1 MKTIFFWLLRKY
13 SKTEHDRLNI
23 HKVLNEQVNSTYN
36 EQTPYGN
43 VYNAHIE
50 FVMANEFIKKLV
62 RESDE
67 NDLKAIDNGLQT
79 AYVKSLEYIKNEQ
92 L

>member
-13 SKTEHDRLNI
+13 SKTENDRLNI

-36 EQTPYGN
+36 EQTTYGN

-50 FVMANEFIKKLV
+50 FIMANEFVQKLV

-67 NDLKAIDNGLQT
+67 NGLKAIDNGLQS
-79 AYVKSLEYIKNEQ
+79 AYLKALEYIKNEQ

>member
-13 SKTEHDRLNI
+13 SKTENDRLNI
-23 HKVLNEQVNSTYN
+23 HKVLNEQVNNTYN
-36 EQTPYGN
+36 EQNVYGN
-43 VYNAHIE
+43 IYNAHIE
-50 FVMANEFIKKLV
+50 FIMANEFIKKLV

-67 NDLKAIDNGLQT
+67 DILKAIDNGLQT
-79 AYVKSLEYIKNEQ
+79 AYLKALEYIKNEN